1 MNAAPVSGTI
11 LSILMLAG
19 LMMAGGGAY
28 MFVKQPGN
36 RKRAW
41 LMMIAGLVMF
51 ANVAIWTLPN
61 DRGQTLIE
69 AGPE

>member
-1 MNAAPVSGTI
+1 MPEAEKEICLMNAAPVSGTV

-19 LMMAGGGAY
+19 LALAAGGGY
-28 MFVKQPGN
+28 IFVRHPEY

-51 ANVAIWTLPN
+51 ANVAIWTIPL
-61 DRGQTLIE
+61 
-69 AGPE
+69 

>member
-1 MNAAPVSGTI
+1 MNAAPVSGTV

-19 LMMAGGGAY
+19 LAMAGGGLAL
-28 MFVKQPGN
+28 FIKQPEN

-51 ANVAIWTLPN
+51 ANVAIWTVPV
-61 DRGQTLIE
+61 
-69 AGPE
+69 

>member
-1 MNAAPVSGTI
+1 MNAAPVSGTV

-19 LMMAGGGAY
+19 LALAAGGGY
-28 MFVKQPGN
+28 VFVRQPEN

-51 ANVAIWTLPN
+51 ANVAIWTIPL
-61 DRGQTLIE
+61 
-69 AGPE
+69 

>member
-1 MNAAPVSGTI
+1 MNATPVSGTI

-19 LMMAGGGAY
+19 LMMAGGGLY
-28 MFVKQPGN
+28 ILLKQPEN

-51 ANVAIWTLPN
+51 ANVAIWTIPV
-61 DRGQTLIE
+61 
-69 AGPE
+69 

>member
-19 LMMAGGGAY
+19 LAMAGGGVY
-28 MFVKQPGN
+28 LFVKQPEN

-51 ANVAIWTLPN
+51 ANVAIWTIPV
-61 DRGQTLIE
+61 
-69 AGPE
+69 